1 MKKGL
6 IVFLVFALV
15 LVIGLLITGVFSKTQ
30 LHDLS
35 VKTTNTTVVVKDSD
49 GEVVANN
56 ATSLEAGETYT
67 ITITP
72 YEDCILQYLTIND
85 TNYFKKLENNQC
97 TFVCNGAT
105 IIKAISVVDSALE
118 EPPVTGITQVYSAT
132 YKACTVMSPGV
143 SKVDNVTLILYDSTG
158 SIVARLG
165 VGETFNLL
173 VENEKYTVRYSSE
186 SAYKNVRVTNTA
198 IDFKYHSFPY
208 TFTAKANAN
217 LNITSFNSVIFDI
230 IPNSVLNVGEQE
242 QTGEFVA
249 GESYTLNDNAPE
261 GFKTNLYVNNQL
273 VQLPYTFTYTED
285 MTFDF
290 ELVEEEVEYTTITY
304 QFSNIESIT
313 LSKRDG
319 TGEEIHLDVSTG
331 TATAELELGVD
342 YTFRIFAN
350 TDYEISSL
358 TYNLN
363 EFLTEPTSSVGGIF
377 TVTENG
383 VFQIITHAS
392 QTIVTPTINGEG
404 FTTTFT
410 NSSGVET
417 NILVLGQTYTVTF
430 AANEGYLITD
440 ATFNGNWF
448 DITQPYTFTVTEEL
462 LFAVNCFEICDPV
475 VEFNIPNA
483 TCVVYNGGTDVTDSA
498 PYTVGTEYSIRI
510 TANEGYLLQDISF
523 AGWEDLTGAYT
534 SSHVALGYDVYN
546 SGWTATQTK
555 LIITGTTVATVETP
569 TIESNNCSTAWYTT
583 NAAKTSVFAVGNDY
597 YLQIICDNSYEI
609 EKVVFNNEELQV
621 ETHSTLGQVVLWT
634 AAETNH
640 FVIKTIYSPY
650 DNLTVQAENCDV
662 KIYRL
667 ISGDNYQEVFTIP
680 YNQIR
685 YIYAM
690 PHEGYEIVSATLN
703 GVELSN
709 FAEKASGPP
718 YYSYNF
724 KNDNVLIIV
733 TQPIT
738 ETTITPAVTINGYN
752 ADFANIGVIKYR
764 TDYSSP
770 NYIYDNLTFGES
782 YYIQVDIFANA
793 STDYYIS
800 AIYVNGT
807 LLGSG
812 DSTTSTLEVGRFEVT
827 NPLNIVVEIGSK

>member
-35 VKTTNTTVVVKDSD
+35 VKTTNTTIVVKDSA
-49 GEVVANN
+49 GTVIANN

-67 ITITP
+67 VTVTP

-118 EPPVTGITQVYSAT
+118 NPPVTGITQVYSAT

-165 VGETFNLL
+165 VGETFDLL

-186 SAYKNVRVTNTA
+186 SAYKNVRITNTA

-230 IPNSVLNVGEQE
+230 IPLSVLNVGEQE
-242 QTGEFVA
+242 QSEFVA
-249 GESYTLNDNAPE
+249 GETYTLNDNAPE

-285 MTFDF
+285 MIFDF
-290 ELVEEEVEYTTITY
+290 ELVEAPVVETSTIT
-304 QFSNIESIT
+304 FNFANLKSILIHNPDT
-313 LSKRDG
+313 
-319 TGEEIHLDVSTG
+319 EETISLDLVNG
-331 TATAELELGVD
+331 TATAELKLGVEYSAGFHAED
-342 YTFRIFAN
+342 GYNITKVLYNA
-350 TDYEISSL
+350 TKEY
-358 TYNLN
+358 TYNS
-363 EFLTEPTSSVGGIF
+363 PSVAVAFIAS
-377 TVTENG
+377 ENG
-383 VFQIITHAS
+383 
-392 QTIVTPTINGEG
+392 
-404 FTTTFT
+404 TF
-410 NSSGVET
+410 
-417 NILVLGQTYTVTF
+417 
-430 AANEGYLITD
+430 
-440 ATFNGNWF
+440 
-448 DITQPYTFTVTEEL
+448 
-462 LFAVNCFEICDPV
+462 
-475 VEFNIPNA
+475 
-483 TCVVYNGGTDVTDSA
+483 DVTTSA
-498 PYTVGTEYSIRI
+498 I
-510 TANEGYLLQDISF
+510 Q
-523 AGWEDLTGAYT
+523 
-534 SSHVALGYDVYN
+534 
-546 SGWTATQTK
+546 
-555 LIITGTTVATVETP
+555 
-569 TIESNNCSTAWYTT
+569 
-583 NAAKTSVFAVGNDY
+583 
-597 YLQIICDNSYEI
+597 
-609 EKVVFNNEELQV
+609 
-621 ETHSTLGQVVLWT
+621 
-634 AAETNH
+634 
-640 FVIKTIYSPY
+640 
-650 DNLTVQAENCDV
+650 
-662 KIYRL
+662 
-667 ISGDNYQEVFTIP
+667 
-680 YNQIR
+680 
-685 YIYAM
+685 
-690 PHEGYEIVSATLN
+690 
-703 GVELSN
+703 
-709 FAEKASGPP
+709 
-718 YYSYNF
+718 
-724 KNDNVLIIV
+724 
-733 TQPIT
+733 
-738 ETTITPAVTINGYN
+738 TTITPAVTINGYN
-752 ADFANIGVIKYR
+752 ADFANIGAIKYR

-812 DSTTSTLEVGRFEVT
+812 DSTTSNLEVGRFEVT